1 MVRLPGALSLVRCLV
16 AGSIKLSPLSGFR
29 ELARSVFHSS
39 EVASRDKLFPVFRRK
54 SALDP
59 KMAVKIKVLRSFT
72 NSGCDNHVTRRHIEE
87 VRKPQLHGCQ
97 NLKIRMI
104 WNLRTLFE

>member
-1 MVRLPGALSLVRCLV
+1 MLN
-16 AGSIKLSPLSGFR
+16 PLSSFR
-29 ELARSVFHSS
+29 ELARSVFHTS
-39 EVASRDKLFPVFRRK
+39 EAASRDNLFPVFRRK

-59 KMAVKIKVLRSFT
+59 RIAMKIKALRSFT
-72 NSGCDNHVTRRHIEE
+72 NSGCDDHVTRRHIEE

-104 WNLRTLFE
+104 LNLEFVNTI